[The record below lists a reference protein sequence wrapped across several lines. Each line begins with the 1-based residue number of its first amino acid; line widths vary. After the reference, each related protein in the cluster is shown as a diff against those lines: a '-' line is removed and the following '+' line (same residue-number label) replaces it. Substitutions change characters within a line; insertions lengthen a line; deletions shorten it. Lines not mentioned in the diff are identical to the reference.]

1 MSSSTECTQIR
12 WSSII
17 QSSNRKSSSKNT
29 ERVSASW
36 LFLLYGLRGIDFTQI
51 SVNAGFHKL
60 GALHARKRQMKR
72 DA

>member
-1 MSSSTECTQIR
+1 MYPNQMVLHHPIVKPE
-12 WSSII
+12 I
-17 QSSNRKSSSKNT
+17 QQQEYRKSQRKLAL
-29 ERVSASW
+29 SA
-36 LFLLYGLRGIDFTQI
+36 LRLRGIDFTQI